1 MKVMWKN
8 FINLPQPVT
17 EESKLISSI
26 GKAQREWRDA
36 ESRFN
41 EAVETDLIDQAIYD
55 MLAAKTKYS
64 YLMKLAKEKGLHC

>member
-1 MKVMWKN
+1 MWKN

-17 EESKLISSI
+17 EESKLVSSI
-26 GKAQREWRDA
+26 NKAQRDWRDA

-41 EAVETDLIDQAIYD
+41 EAVDADLIDQSIYD
-55 MLAAKTKYS
+55 MLAARTKYS

>member
-1 MKVMWKN
+1 MWKN

-17 EESKLISSI
+17 EESKLVSSI
-26 GKAQREWRDA
+26 NKAQRDWRDA

-41 EAVETDLIDQAIYD
+41 EAVDADLIDQAIYD
-55 MLAAKTKYS
+55 MLAARTKYG